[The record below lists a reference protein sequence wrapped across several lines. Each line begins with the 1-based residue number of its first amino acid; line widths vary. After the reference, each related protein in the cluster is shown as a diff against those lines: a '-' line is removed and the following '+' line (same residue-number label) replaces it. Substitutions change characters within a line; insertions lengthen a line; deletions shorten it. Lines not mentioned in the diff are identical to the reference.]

1 MERYRM
7 NYCQNWWKVPE
18 SKVRKHRTELNVTE
32 KIKCYRQNV
41 KEADMQVV

>member
-1 MERYRM
+1 MKIHHIY
-7 NYCQNWWKVPE
+7 
-18 SKVRKHRTELNVTE
+18 LNVTE